1 METARH
7 RSIQRLVVSQPGVSV
22 ADVSVSL
29 WIRLAAELVLLIG
42 DGGFLPLYRRSVQ
55 LSAANFPWLQPAS
68 EEVPLESGITR
79 FAGLKKI
86 IDGQDAD
93 EAGQASAF
101 LLNTFIDMLAR
112 LIGETLTIGILRSAW
127 ANMPF
132 DLVDKELST

>member
-68 EEVPLESGITR
+68 EEVPLESGSTR
-79 FAGLKKI
+79 FAGLKRS
-86 IDGQDAD
+86 IDGRDAD
-93 EAGQASAF
+93 EASQASAF

>member
-1 METARH
+1 MDTVRH
-7 RSIQRLVVSQPGVSV
+7 RNIQRLVLSQPGVSV
-22 ADVSVSL
+22 ADVSISL
-29 WIRLAAELVLLIG
+29 WVKLAAELVLLIG

-55 LSAANFPWLQPAS
+55 LSAANFPWLQSAS
-68 EEVPLESGITR
+68 VEISLESGSTR
-79 FAGLKKI
+79 FAGLKRSI
-86 IDGQDAD
+86 EAQDAD
-93 EAGQASAF
+93 EASQASAF

>member
-1 METARH
+1 MDTARH
-7 RSIQRLVVSQPGVSV
+7 RSIQRLVVSQPGASV

-29 WIRLAAELVLLIG
+29 WVRLSAELVLLIG

-68 EEVPLESGITR
+68 VEVPLESGSTR
-79 FAGLKKI
+79 FAGLKRS

-93 EAGQASAF
+93 EASQASAF